1 MNCELLL
8 LLFAVYPPCLRLRLG
23 GGQAV
28 HRLLFT
34 CPSLIWVDHKPEA
47 MEGTKVS
54 LKPVRIFSEEFRKER
69 VKEYEKGEFT
79 VKELSRLFSIKEG
92 VIYRWIYKYS
102 AYNKR
107 GIKVVEMSESSSKK
121 VKDLQKRIRELEQI
135 VGQKQLN
142 IDFLEKMIE
151 IAKEQYGL
159 DIKKKSGTQ
168 PLSGLDQV
176 GKKDGV

>member
-1 MNCELLL
+1 
-8 LLFAVYPPCLRLRLG
+8 
-23 GGQAV
+23 
-28 HRLLFT
+28 
-34 CPSLIWVDHKPEA
+34 
-47 MEGTKVS
+47 MEDTKVT
-54 LKPVRIFSEEFRKER
+54 LKPVRVFAEDFKKAR

-79 VKELSRLFSIKEG
+79 VKELSRLYSIREA

-107 GIKVVEMSESSSKK
+107 GLKVVEMSESSSKK
-121 VKDLQKRIRELEQI
+121 VKDLQKRIQELEQI

-151 IAKEQYGL
+151 IAKEQYGF
-159 DIKKKSGTQ
+159 DVKKKSGTR
-168 PLSGLDQV
+168 PLSGSDQT

>member
-1 MNCELLL
+1 
-8 LLFAVYPPCLRLRLG
+8 
-23 GGQAV
+23 
-28 HRLLFT
+28 
-34 CPSLIWVDHKPEA
+34 

-151 IAKEQYGL
+151 IAKEQYGV

>member
-1 MNCELLL
+1 M
-8 LLFAVYPPCLRLRLG
+8 
-23 GGQAV
+23 
-28 HRLLFT
+28 
-34 CPSLIWVDHKPEA
+34 
-47 MEGTKVS
+47 S

>member
-1 MNCELLL
+1 
-8 LLFAVYPPCLRLRLG
+8 
-23 GGQAV
+23 
-28 HRLLFT
+28 
-34 CPSLIWVDHKPEA
+34 

>member
-1 MNCELLL
+1 M
-8 LLFAVYPPCLRLRLG
+8 
-23 GGQAV
+23 
-28 HRLLFT
+28 
-34 CPSLIWVDHKPEA
+34 
-47 MEGTKVS
+47 
-54 LKPVRIFSEEFRKER
+54 
-69 VKEYEKGEFT
+69 KEYEKGEFT

>member
-1 MNCELLL
+1 
-8 LLFAVYPPCLRLRLG
+8 
-23 GGQAV
+23 
-28 HRLLFT
+28 
-34 CPSLIWVDHKPEA
+34 

-107 GIKVVEMSESSSKK
+107 GIKVVEMSESSSEK

>member
-1 MNCELLL
+1 M
-8 LLFAVYPPCLRLRLG
+8 
-23 GGQAV
+23 
-28 HRLLFT
+28 
-34 CPSLIWVDHKPEA
+34 
-47 MEGTKVS
+47 S

-135 VGQKQLN
+135 VGQNNSTL
-142 IDFLEKMIE
+142 ISWIR
-151 IAKEQYGL
+151 
-159 DIKKKSGTQ
+159 
-168 PLSGLDQV
+168 
-176 GKKDGV
+176 